1 MSMKKNMENYN
12 LSEIK
17 IRTHLIITDI
27 HEEYHMNW
35 CGKLFDAKPA
45 LNENGMPIFVII
57 GSQRRMELSTIDINY
72 LEKCAK
78 KLTSPKGRGAVSID
92 KAYIYIKEVD
102 SNEKLLGI
110 LTHKRVKSFAPMY
123 DKVGYR

>member
-1 MSMKKNMENYN
+1 MQ
-12 LSEIK
+12 EIMVK
-17 IRTHLIITDI
+17 THLITIDT

-35 CGKLFDAKPA
+35 CGKLFDAKPS
-45 LNENGMPIFVII
+45 LDENGMPMFII
-57 GSQRRMELSTIDINY
+57 ISSQSRIELNTIDINY

-78 KLTSPKGRGAVSID
+78 KLTSPKGKGAVSTD
-92 KAYIYIKEVD
+92 KAYIYIKEID
-102 SNEKLLGI
+102 GNEKLLGI